1 MTSAELR
8 RGARALALLGA
19 AAALPA
25 CTDWAG
31 YDIDEASGKVP
42 AFSTMREDVMPDPY
56 EMVREPVPGTVP
68 TRHPLGDVPMRYSQ
82 TQLDS
87 IAPLLRNPL
96 TPDARTLARGKLMYE
111 QHCAACHGNLGD
123 GKGPV
128 IGPDKFPYAPALNAA
143 PTQARSD
150 GYIYAV
156 IDAGRGLMPPYGARV
171 THLDRWAIV
180 EYVRQLQGRLE
191 TRNPP
196 PNVSAVGAQVPNAAP
211 VEPAPAASRTPP
223 SVETTPPSTQEN
235 P

>member
-1 MTSAELR
+1 MTTAKLR
-8 RGARALALLGA
+8 RGVHAAGLAALV
-19 AAALPA
+19 AALPA

-31 YDIDEASGKVP
+31 YDLDVAAGEVP
-42 AFSTMREDVMPDPY
+42 GFATMREDVMPDPY

-68 TRHPLGDVPMRYSQ
+68 TYHPLGDVPQRYSQ

-87 IAPLLRNPL
+87 VAPTLRNPL
-96 TPDARTLARGKLMYE
+96 QRNAQVMARGKLMFE
-111 QHCAACHGNLGD
+111 RHCAACHGVQGD

-128 IGPDKFPYAPALNAA
+128 VGPGKFPFAPALNAA

-156 IDAGRGLMPPYGARV
+156 IDVGRGLMPPYGARI

-180 EYVRQLQGRLE
+180 SYVRHLQGTLE
-191 TRNPP
+191 TQAPP
-196 PNVSAVGAQVPNAAP
+196 PNVSAQGAAVDTARPT
-211 VEPAPAASRTPP
+211 EPAPAAGTQPVSPQTAD
-223 SVETTPPSTQEN
+223 PSTQDA

>member
-1 MTSAELR
+1 MTTAKLR
-8 RGARALALLGA
+8 RGAHAAGLAALV
-19 AAALPA
+19 AALPA

-31 YDIDEASGKVP
+31 YDLDEAAGKVP
-42 AFSTMREDVMPDPY
+42 PFATMREDVVPDPY

-68 TRHPLGDVPMRYSQ
+68 TVHPLGDVPSRYSQ

-96 TPDARTLARGKLMYE
+96 RRDPQVLARGKAMYE
-111 QHCAACHGNLGD
+111 QHCTACHGALGD

-128 IGPDKFPYAPALNAA
+128 IGPDKFPYAPALNAG
-143 PTQARSD
+143 PTQGRSD

-156 IDAGRGLMPPYGARV
+156 IDVGRGLMPPYGARI

-180 EYVRQLQGRLE
+180 SYVRQLQGSLE
-191 TRNPP
+191 TQAPP
-196 PNVSAVGAQVPNAAP
+196 PNVSGVGAAVDTAQP
-211 VEPAPAASRTPP
+211 VEPAPSAGTQPVSPQTAA
-223 SVETTPPSTQEN
+223 PSTQEA